1 MNTDDFTGAGQL
13 IERLTEQ
20 VGDRELALKILEKRG
35 HVYPNT
41 DMLTEEGLLRDN
53 MTAEERA
60 LDRAAKQT
68 NKSPDKFLY
77 DPTTNKT
84 KLK

>member
-1 MNTDDFTGAGQL
+1 MNTDNFTGAGQL
-13 IERLTEQ
+13 IEKLTEQ

-68 NKSPDKFLY
+68 NKSPDNFIY
-77 DPTTNKT
+77 DFTTNKA